1 MLLLSPRKLL
11 STPTTNP
18 LSLGKLR
25 TLVTRE
31 LVSYHVPMFPAAR
44 HKRQEAVPD
53 QSCPA
58 ALRYTSQHHLACNG
72 LDAAIK
78 GLYISH
84 VRLLGIRRF
93 AAVAGYSA
101 CCDAGGDA
109 CLSHS
114 WCSATQDTVRICCQH
129 AQVGVRIHR
138 YSCSGKGLGLTCCC
152 CKNEKLYKVLGCQS
166 RHHEVHSEVST
177 YTAQAAQGN
186 HQPAQQHH
194 HAPHTSTAAVACHRQ
209 RVLRCLSRV
218 SCSLCCQAVIV
229 HGIQEA
235 SILARLVL
243 VPQHRVPLAEPLL
256 LLLQ

>member
-1 MLLLSPRKLL
+1 M
-11 STPTTNP
+11 
-18 LSLGKLR
+18 
-25 TLVTRE
+25 
-31 LVSYHVPMFPAAR
+31 
-44 HKRQEAVPD
+44 
-53 QSCPA
+53 C
-58 ALRYTSQHHLACNG
+58 
-72 LDAAIK
+72 
-78 GLYISH
+78 
-84 VRLLGIRRF
+84 
-93 AAVAGYSA
+93 
-101 CCDAGGDA
+101 A
-109 CLSHS
+109 CLAYGGLPLLPAIQPAVMQVVMPAYPTPGAAPHKTLSE
-114 WCSATQDTVRICCQH
+114 SAVNMLKLVC
-129 AQVGVRIHR
+129 ASHR